1 MAKEVSVSL
10 YELTAAGLFGILTQ
24 FPFNLCIREPF
35 ATAKL
40 EIKTISAKQKDIFLR
55 LALHKHLFNKNLSKN
70 KNSQTYT

>member
-1 MAKEVSVSL
+1 VAKEVSVSL

-35 ATAKL
+35 AVAKL
-40 EIKTISAKQKDIFLR
+40 VRKTISANKKITFSR